1 MSPPFIHTDPFGLLK
16 FSSFGSFQLRAV
28 ATPAVLCCGVQGNLG
43 YRLSTT
49 QTSPS
54 AVQLQSYA
62 NVHVLRGF
70 GLSAGRGAQL
80 GFAFAD
86 VEELPQLRELA
97 LDTPWF
103 GVSFLFRKGGFPI
116 PVGGAIGGSSWG
128 GSATASHPDWPGKE
142 WTLLWGVPGAGNAI
156 LLGRRKG
163 WWILGREPAKLVIEA
178 PGSGTS
184 ALPQVMR
191 TFEKFGTATQELK
204 SQALSAALPARKL
217 LGWEYSKKHCIPCTI
232 ELVPPRAAQGERLVV
247 TCDVSLV
254 RGRKRPFGYVWSS
267 VTLVIGIIALI
278 IGRGMTLDGLAI
290 FLVAFLGPWVI
301 LQLAFFLDC
310 FRIRTKILRLIRSV
324 R

>member
-1 MSPPFIHTDPFGLLK
+1 MLGTNRSTATSNKTTSRVPMSPPFIHTDPFGLLK

-43 YRLSTT
+43 YRLGTT

-62 NVHVLRGF
+62 NVHMLRGF

-156 LLGRRKG
+156 LLGRRK
-163 WWILGREPAKLVIEA
+163 
-178 PGSGTS
+178 
-184 ALPQVMR
+184 
-191 TFEKFGTATQELK
+191 
-204 SQALSAALPARKL
+204 
-217 LGWEYSKKHCIPCTI
+217 
-232 ELVPPRAAQGERLVV
+232 
-247 TCDVSLV
+247 
-254 RGRKRPFGYVWSS
+254 
-267 VTLVIGIIALI
+267 
-278 IGRGMTLDGLAI
+278 
-290 FLVAFLGPWVI
+290 
-301 LQLAFFLDC
+301 
-310 FRIRTKILRLIRSV
+310 
-324 R
+324 